1 MITLLGLA
9 CIVDAPSGDSHTKH
23 APSSDTSEQD
33 TSGAETAATDSDG
46 DGFSET
52 EDCNDADATVNPEA
66 IERCNGKDD
75 DCDGVIDEDDAI
87 DALEWYP
94 DVDDDGWG
102 GELVRSCEPPASA
115 VDRPGDCD
123 DAAPGVNPDGT
134 ERCDG
139 VDEDCD
145 GVVDDACATA
155 PTGTLALADAQMFL
169 WGDADVDVS
178 FVYLDALDIDGDG
191 AAEIAS
197 AAGGDG
203 DGATF
208 NLCRGPFAPDQECDW
223 LAEPLLVYDDPSTGW
238 YLSGQPTVRSA
249 DLYGAVT
256 ILSHVVDSRSDA
268 SEWGLF
274 LDPAMGS
281 TYLDADLRVAWELPG
296 RTEEESLR
304 SAYATLI
311 PGADGPAVVVS
322 ASWWSGSE
330 VTDDDVW
337 IVDGTARGET
347 SQAEWPLLGPEGHMG
362 WYGSQHYP
370 RDVGDL
376 DGDGNHELA
385 LLGNKRFHVYYGPL
399 VGSEAREPDVRL
411 SEIDGEVSSL
421 ITNYGDLDGDGRDD
435 LLPAVYAG
443 DDEGTR
449 LARVVWDGGTL
460 TPLTNSLFVIGDN
473 QYVSAIADPA
483 DIDGDGFL
491 DLALANDSED
501 GDFPNMGVVW
511 VAYGPFDGVRQAGEA
526 GDAVIW
532 GGGQEGLGQ
541 GLATGDFNGDD
552 YADLVVG
559 NGLGSRD
566 DHPGVL
572 GLFFGGPR
580 P

>member
-1 MITLLGLA
+1 MVILFLGVA

-52 EDCNDADATVNPEA
+52 EDCNDADATVNPDA

-169 WGDADVDVS
+169 WGEDPMCQ
-178 FVYLDALDIDGDG
+178 FGH
-191 AAEIAS
+191 
-197 AAGGDG
+197 
-203 DGATF
+203 
-208 NLCRGPFAPDQECDW
+208 GPFAHDQDADGRPELAADAWCDDSDAVVSRPGPFVADTTFSRAADSLLW
-223 LAEPLLVYDDPSTGW
+223 DKLTGDVGQAVYSAGDAGGGPETDLLVVALVHSTGAW
-238 YLSGQPTVRSA
+238 EFG
-249 DLYGAVT
+249 LY
-256 ILSHVVDSRSDA
+256 I
-268 SEWGLF
+268 
-274 LDPAMGS
+274 DPAMGS

-347 SQAEWPLLGPEGHMG
+347 SQMEWPLLGPEGHMG